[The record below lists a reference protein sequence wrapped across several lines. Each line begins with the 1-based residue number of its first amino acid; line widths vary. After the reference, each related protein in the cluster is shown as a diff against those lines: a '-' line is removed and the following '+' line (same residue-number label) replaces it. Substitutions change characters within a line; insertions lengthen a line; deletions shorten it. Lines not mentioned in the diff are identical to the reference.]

1 MILAT
6 KYAKNVI
13 TSANPIWY
21 RRNKSSWAT
30 LTYAAPHTVF
40 PQCNDQEDW
49 DHVVCEYIS
58 KIQIL
63 KPEKL
68 AKNGVMQEI
77 HHVLCYGSWKTTIIK
92 TLWYIFNIQA
102 IKQFDLQSLAGTF
115 STDKGRLIFKLG
127 TPWSL
132 IFSENLCLASH
143 PLSCGNHWVGRLQ
156 FQCYTQAGHW
166 KSGTPDTQLK
176 LLDQI
181 IDGLHIFLTYWDKA
195 AKTDYPL
202 VSEIKASFLSHCFFS
217 PWLYFQIKCFYMCF
231 DVIFNL
237 FVETLLQMFR

>member
-1 MILAT
+1 MELCKKSIMYCAMVPGKQQSLKPSDIYSIFKPLNSSTCRVWLGLSVQT
-6 KYAKNVI
+6 KEDLY
-13 TSANPIWY
+13 
-21 RRNKSSWAT
+21 SSWAH
-30 LTYAAPHTVF
+30 LDP
-40 PQCNDQEDW
+40 
-49 DHVVCEYIS
+49 
-58 KIQIL
+58 
-63 KPEKL
+63 
-68 AKNGVMQEI
+68 
-77 HHVLCYGSWKTTIIK
+77 
-92 TLWYIFNIQA
+92 
-102 IKQFDLQSLAGTF
+102 
-115 STDKGRLIFKLG
+115 
-127 TPWSL
+127 L

-181 IDGLHIFLTYWDKA
+181 IDGLRIFLTYWDKA

>member
-1 MILAT
+1 M
-6 KYAKNVI
+6 
-13 TSANPIWY
+13 
-21 RRNKSSWAT
+21 
-30 LTYAAPHTVF
+30 
-40 PQCNDQEDW
+40 W

-68 AKNGVMQEI
+68 AEKWSYARNPSCI
-77 HHVLCYGSWKTTIIK
+77 VLYGSWKKIIIK
-92 TLWYIFNIQA
+92 TLGYILNIQA

-132 IFSENLCLASH
+132 DLFWKSLPCFS
-143 PLSCGNHWVGRLQ
+143 PIVMWNHWVGRLQ
-156 FQCYTQAGHW
+156 FQCYIQAGHW

-195 AKTDYPL
+195 AETDYPL

>member
-132 IFSENLCLASH
+132 DLF
-143 PLSCGNHWVGRLQ
+143 
-156 FQCYTQAGHW
+156 W
-166 KSGTPDTQLK
+166 KSLP
-176 LLDQI
+176 
-181 IDGLHIFLTYWDKA
+181 
-195 AKTDYPL
+195 
-202 VSEIKASFLSHCFFS
+202 CFS
-217 PWLYFQIKCFYMCF
+217 PIVMWKSLSRTTAVPMLYPSRTLKIWNSRYP
-231 DVIFNL
+231 
-237 FVETLLQMFR
+237 VEAPWPNNRWFAYILNILG